1 MSEEF
6 YLFLSLHLFKQF
18 VRIGVSLGIYM
29 HTRFSQSILNA
40 YTVWVLPHT
49 RVCVRVYIYL
59 LSVYFHLRVDSV
71 PIIHKAF
78 ICVHVYPCQLSVCLY
93 IPHSAPKQF
102 GQEEWIA
109 KVKVKQMAKIA
120 FFNALLLAETLQNY
134 LWDKKSNL
142 KEKYIEKWGLGKYVD
157 KINACLYAS
166 RHSLLVTSQS
176 YLMIGL
182 SNVGS
187 DHF

>member
-1 MSEEF
+1 
-6 YLFLSLHLFKQF
+6 
-18 VRIGVSLGIYM
+18 
-29 HTRFSQSILNA
+29 
-40 YTVWVLPHT
+40 
-49 RVCVRVYIYL
+49 
-59 LSVYFHLRVDSV
+59 
-71 PIIHKAF
+71 
-78 ICVHVYPCQLSVCLY
+78 
-93 IPHSAPKQF
+93 
-102 GQEEWIA
+102 
-109 KVKVKQMAKIA
+109 MAKIA